1 MILFAP
7 WCAFQLL
14 FHSCLLSDSVLEKLS
29 GPSSCF
35 LFQVPHVLFL
45 GTETNPIQANN
56 AVIRILCRRWR
67 GGGLANGVLCLK
79 YLEIFR
85 NICFCSEV
93 FI

>member
-7 WCAFQLL
+7 RYGFQLL
-14 FHSCLLSDSVLEKLS
+14 LHSCLVSDSVLEKLL

-56 AVIRILCRRWR
+56 AVIRILCRRWM
-67 GGGLANGVLCLK
+67 GEAWPMECYV
-79 YLEIFR
+79 
-85 NICFCSEV
+85 
-93 FI
+93 

>member
-1 MILFAP
+1 MQIPKSDRL
-7 WCAFQLL
+7 CSLL
-14 FHSCLLSDSVLEKLS
+14 VSDSILQKVL

-35 LFQVPHVLFL
+35 LFQVPCVLFL

-56 AVIRILCRRWR
+56 AVIGILCRHRR
-67 GGGLANGVLCLK
+67 GVGLANGVLCLK

-85 NICFCSEV
+85 NICFYSEV